1 MRFTTF
7 FDKLTKQQR
16 CCCWCSDYNVEELEN
31 LPVYDVADVL
41 KLYFHE
47 LPDCLLTE
55 RLSETCC
62 SIFTRKAFTLLFNRM
77 CALGSGGAIW

>member
-1 MRFTTF
+1 VEQ
-7 FDKLTKQQR
+7 FD
-16 CCCWCSDYNVEELEN
+16 S

-47 LPDCLLTE
+47 LPDCLLTH

-62 SIFTRKAFTLLFNRM
+62 SIFTRTIHHGLLTYRV
-77 CALGSGGAIW
+77 STSE